1 MPFSAFWDH
10 SQWKIVE
17 FLTSSGSWGQLVPI
31 TSVHYRGQSY
41 RRIMLGYQTGKN
53 GWEATEKRQRIV
65 LKKDWCN
72 KENIIFLWLGRV
84 SNREN
89 INKRKRRPENI
100 CRKREVS
107 GQNEKFGIPALFQAS
122 SAPSHRPGKEAE
134 LFTLDKQHR
143 EFLNGRQGSLHLRN
157 RKHR

>member
-1 MPFSAFWDH
+1 MENSGVFNK
-10 SQWKIVE
+10 QWKLRPIGPYHISA
-17 FLTSSGSWGQLVPI
+17 LPRPKLSQDHAWVPKGEKWLRSHRK
-31 TSVHYRGQSY
+31 TA
-41 RRIMLGYQTGKN
+41 KN
-53 GWEATEKRQRIV
+53 RA
-65 LKKDWCN
+65 KKDWFN

-143 EFLNGRQGSLHLRN
+143 EFLNGHQGSLHLRN
-157 RKHR
+157 KKHR